1 LSEREESKMSTG
13 KLKTLLAVLVAASSS
28 VAACGADDTDDSG
41 SGARAGTAGAGG
53 KASGQGGS
61 SGRGGAK
68 ADAGGK
74 GGRAGA
80 AGSSVGAAAGESGPG
95 DGGNDGVAGEAG
107 SGGERFGETAGGSGR
122 STGGDDAG
130 AGGSA
135 GAEPTDLVERWLA
148 FRIEKQDDYTY
159 PLFVVPVPAG
169 SAPLPVAADI
179 VSFQWSPDGKQ
190 LLYVSVPSGDAP
202 NAAYLVTVSDGG
214 VGEPEMIHPPLSG
227 TEDRVTHA
235 SVSPNGQVLALQLF
249 EDGVSR
255 WYVRPM
261 VSGSDAWNP
270 VGEGA
275 DGEHVAEPGRR
286 FSWSPDGERLAI
298 VERESASHDRLL
310 IVDSTGAGDA
320 ASFQDLSLIEWSRDS
335 SHVLADGISSEPL
348 GTRTLFWIDA
358 ASVSDIEMLTEP
370 DVQSDF
376 SLAQIAPDGSAVA
389 FKAAEVS
396 QFDLFVRSLDAG
408 GALTKL
414 DGVSVQRAAWLEN
427 SEGLLYWGY
436 APLEFTGPHLYAVP
450 KDGSM
455 FTKLNPDDT
464 FALCNSGDCIRRAGN
479 SFVFAT
485 MNWDKTG
492 NQLYEATFAGTT
504 ATVRALTSFPDGTL
518 VDSFEVGPDP
528 TGVLVFVSGPA
539 SREVRYVDRSAAPPA
554 DRLVTA
560 VPTDAYPFSFGAE
573 GPPFSS
579 DSRYAYYVANHD
591 LDPDGMVDVFVS
603 EIADGV
609 PGTPA
614 QLTQLGPTEQLQ
626 GVVWQP

>member
-1 LSEREESKMSTG
+1 MSTR
-13 KLKTLLAVLVAASSS
+13 KLRTLLAVLVAASSS

-41 SGARAGTAGAGG
+41 GGARAGTAGAGG

-74 GGRAGA
+74 GGRAGSG
-80 AGSSVGAAAGESGPG
+80 GSSLGAAAGQSGAG
-95 DGGNDGVAGEAG
+95 DGGNDSIGGEGG
-107 SGGERFGETAGGSGR
+107 SGGERFGETAGASGR
-122 STGGDDAG
+122 STGGDVAG
-130 AGGSA
+130 AAGSA

-148 FRIEKQDDYTY
+148 FRVEKQDDYTY

-169 SAPLPVAADI
+169 SAPLPVAADV

-202 NAAYLVTVSDGG
+202 NAAYLVTVSDDGG

-235 SVSPNGQVLALQLF
+235 SLSPNGQVLALQLF
-249 EDGVSR
+249 EAGVSR
-255 WYVRPM
+255 WYVRPAA
-261 VSGSDAWNP
+261 SGADTWNR

-275 DGEHVAEPGRR
+275 EGEHAAEPGRR

-298 VERESASHDRLL
+298 VEPESESHDRLL
-310 IVDSTGAGDA
+310 IVDSTGVGD
-320 ASFQDLSLIEWSRDS
+320 SVTFQDLSLVEWSRDS

-358 ASVSDIEMLTEP
+358 ASVSDVEMLTEP

-376 SLAQIAPDGSAVA
+376 SLAQIAPDTSAVA
-389 FKAAEVS
+389 FRAAEAG

-414 DGVSVQRAAWLEN
+414 DGVSIQSAAWLEN

-436 APLEFTGPHLYAVP
+436 APDEVTGPHLYAVP

-485 MNWDKTG
+485 MNLDKTG

-504 ATVRALTSFPDGTL
+504 ATARAVTSFPGETL
-518 VDSFEVGPDP
+518 VDAFEVAPDP
-528 TGVLVFVSGPA
+528 TRIVVFVA
-539 SREVRYVDRSAAPPA
+539 RTESREVRYLDRGVQPPA
-554 DRLVTA
+554 DRLVITL
-560 VPTDAYPFSFGAE
+560 PNDAYPFSYGAE
-573 GPPFSS
+573 GSPFSS
-579 DSRYAYYVANHD
+579 DSRHLYYVANHD
-591 LDPDGMVDVFVS
+591 LDPDGMVDLFVS
-603 EIADGV
+603 AIVDGV

-614 QLTQLGPTEQLQ
+614 QLTQLGPTEQLYN
-626 GVVWQP
+626 VVWQP

>member
-1 LSEREESKMSTG
+1 MSTG
-13 KLKTLLAVLVAASSS
+13 KLRTLLAVLVAASSS
-28 VAACGADDTDDSG
+28 VVACGGDDTEDSG

-80 AGSSVGAAAGESGPG
+80 GAGGSSLGAAAGESGAG
-95 DGGNDGVAGEAG
+95 DGGNESVAGEGG
-107 SGGERFGETAGGSGR
+107 SGGERFGETAGASGR

-148 FRIEKQDDYTY
+148 FRLEKQDDYTY

-169 SAPLPVAADI
+169 SAPLPVAADV

-202 NAAYLVTVSDGG
+202 NAAYLVTVTDGG

-249 EDGVSR
+249 EAGVSR
-255 WYVRPM
+255 WYVRPV

-298 VERESASHDRLL
+298 VEPESASHDRLL
-310 IVDSTGAGDA
+310 IVDSTGVGDA
-320 ASFQDLSLIEWSRDS
+320 VTFQDLSLVEWSRDS
-335 SHVLADGISSEPL
+335 SHLLAEGLYSESL
-348 GTRTLFWIDA
+348 GTRALFWVDA
-358 ASVSDIEMLTEP
+358 DSVYDVETLTEP
-370 DVQSDF
+370 GVQNDF
-376 SLAQIAPDGSAVA
+376 SFAQIAPDASAVA
-389 FKAAEVS
+389 FRAAEAG

-414 DGVSVQRAAWLEN
+414 DGISIQDAAWLEN

-436 APLEFTGPHLYAVP
+436 APDEATGPHLYAVP

-479 SFVFAT
+479 SFVFVT
-485 MNWDKTG
+485 MNFDKTG
-492 NQLYEATFAGTT
+492 NQLYEATFAGIT
-504 ATVRALTSFPDGTL
+504 ATARAVTSFPGETL
-518 VDSFEVGPDP
+518 VDSFEVASDP
-528 TGVLVFVSGPA
+528 TRIVVFVTRTE
-539 SREVRYVDRSAAPPA
+539 SREVRYLDRGVEPPA
-554 DRLVTA
+554 DRLVVTL
-560 VPTDAYPFSFGAE
+560 PSDAYPFSYGAE

-579 DSRYAYYVANHD
+579 DSRHLYYVANHD
-591 LDPDGMVDVFVS
+591 LDPDGMVDLFVS
-603 EIADGV
+603 KIVDGV
-609 PGTPA
+609 PGIPA
-614 QLTQLGPTEQLQ
+614 QLTQLGPTEQLH